1 MKIDNAII
9 NNVDFFVVED
19 DEGVKVKIRQ
29 QITPE
34 QKAWI
39 KSHEQYIK
47 DIVITQWFINE
58 MKQYEYL
65 WSNGDWVAVNWETY
79 YDTLPEWTGLD

>member
-47 DIVITQWFINE
+47 DIVITHWFINE
-58 MKQYEYL
+58 MKQFKYL
-65 WSNGDWVAVNWETY
+65 WSNGDWIAVNYENY
-79 YDTLPEWTGLD
+79 LYKDKV